1 VPEWHTAALPATFL
15 SSPDAKNEPPL
26 SIRLAARMKILRY
39 VSLHF
44 APAAHSPQLR
54 RTRFASRAIIT
65 KSLYCR
71 DFSTLRTCTDAAAG
85 LVSRFPRSALG
96 SNLDLR

>member
-39 VSLHF
+39 VSLRF

-54 RTRFASRAIIT
+54 RTRRASRAMIT
-65 KSLYCR
+65 KTLHRS
-71 DFSTLRTCTDAAAG
+71 DFLTLRSYTDAVAG
-85 LVSRFPRSALG
+85 LVARFPRSALG
-96 SNLDLR
+96 SNFDLR